1 MKASNAVYNGS
12 ISDVDNAQ
20 AAIDNLD
27 ERVAEIENGG
37 GGGGSVVVEVDGLPM
52 TNNDPVAYD
61 LQQVFEK
68 TFAND
73 ELPDSSVNWQFQL
86 PNNNCLA
93 NEAVVVTQGETFKL
107 VIEVQSSRGTLGKNG
122 LYMHWR
128 NIFDR
133 TNSYSSLTHVYDG
146 VKDIYSCTAT
156 VSSSTASR
164 RDAATGTTQ
173 FKIPSVQSGDTIRVA
188 SYVEYNGT
196 RFFFKKCTFSATAN
210 GSSASELPYSLEWDS
225 TAVTPNKVRALIDNH
240 MLPMCSAGSEYDPF
254 LEVNTNARVIVTIMS
269 DDGQVNDYNYLA
281 PMVQGKVDAY
291 NELHKNDN
299 GFYPATAHLT
309 FAVPSQYVRWDE
321 THLLIPGSDGGSYMT
336 ARMLRD
342 LVANYGASIMSHG
355 FGHEKFAGHSNWPVS
370 ECERLVGSSRKQLER
385 QLGVPCYHF
394 CYPGGGTTNNAKT
407 ALKRHFLSAATTEQT
422 TSIDLMLDIN
432 TKSLSDKYAVK
443 RVSANNRFY
452 NVNGVSTPYTSIY
465 GHENSPWQLDHI
477 DAALAYVQ
485 EHNESVWIVFY
496 THGQYW
502 FNTGSGYQDAANLQ
516 NVVEY
521 CLANRSNIAMLNY
534 SEAFAEMYPA
544 IDRLKALLGINS

>member
-1 MKASNAVYNGS
+1 MGTSS
-12 ISDVDNAQ
+12 FCFRLPSSSDGHKIKVAAYVDY
-20 AAIDNLD
+20 
-27 ERVAEIENGG
+27 
-37 GGGGSVVVEVDGLPM
+37 S
-52 TNNDPVAYD
+52 
-61 LQQVFEK
+61 
-68 TFAND
+68 
-73 ELPDSSVNWQFQL
+73 
-86 PNNNCLA
+86 
-93 NEAVVVTQGETFKL
+93 
-107 VIEVQSSRGTLGKNG
+107 GTLFRCKTCGYTVADNNG
-122 LYMHWR
+122 P
-128 NIFDR
+128 
-133 TNSYSSLTHVYDG
+133 
-146 VKDIYSCTAT
+146 IYSMDFSNEWEDDVIT
-156 VSSSTASR
+156 V
-164 RDAATGTTQ
+164 GK
-173 FKIPSVQSGDTIRVA
+173 FP
-188 SYVEYNGT
+188 
-196 RFFFKKCTFSATAN
+196 
-210 GSSASELPYSLEWDS
+210 
-225 TAVTPNKVRALIDNH
+225 ALADNH
-240 MLPMCSAGSEYDPF
+240 MISMCSAGSEYDPF

-291 NELHKNDN
+291 NELHQNND

-321 THLLIPGSDGGSYMT
+321 THLSIPGSDGGSYMT

-355 FGHEKFAGHSNWPVS
+355 FGHEKFAGHSDWPVS
-370 ECERLVGSSRKQLER
+370 ECERLVGSSRVQLER

-443 RVSANNRFY
+443 RVSANNR
-452 NVNGVSTPYTSIY
+452 GGYTSVY

-502 FNTGSGYQDAANLQ
+502 FNNGSGYQDAANLQ
-516 NVVEY
+516 NVVDY
-521 CLANRSNIAMLNY
+521 CLANRNNIAMLNY
-534 SEAFAEMYPA
+534 SEAYAEMYPPL
-544 IDRLKALLGINS
+544 DRLKTLLGIPTLATRVSTLESSVTALDERVSTIENPSS